1 MFMPDEVHAH
11 LNQVLDPPAS
21 TEGRIRRENQRPWSR
36 NLLHSFRDLL
46 DHLRALAVASI
57 PAHDDRKIMLHAYLT
72 GCALWQILEDSLHR
86 GLFLLELSMGP
97 RAAAAMN

>member
-1 MFMPDEVHAH
+1 MPDEVHAH

-46 DHLRALAVASI
+46 DHLRDLAVASI
-57 PAHDDRKIMLHAYLT
+57 PAHDDRKIMLDAYLT
-72 GCALWQILEDSLHR
+72 GCALSCTGDYCA
-86 GLFLLELSMGP
+86 LSSE
-97 RAAAAMN
+97 